1 MIRENRHEA
10 QIDRADVDLLATRKP
25 DQCAPDVPFGVVRS
39 LRAPTARQL
48 DVLRFVHDFTT
59 ERGHPPALR
68 EIGKHFGWVST
79 NGPNDH
85 LRALERK
92 GYIVR
97 YDYLTR
103 SVRVTAE
110 GLRVI
115 GVEVCAECGRPK

>member
-1 MIRENRHEA
+1 MTRESRHEEESDA
-10 QIDRADVDLLATRKP
+10 AEVDLLSTRKS
-25 DQCAPDVPFGVVRS
+25 DQCNPDVPFGVVRT
-39 LRAPTARQL
+39 LRAPTPKQL
-48 DVLRFVHDFTT
+48 DVLRFVHEFTT
-59 ERGHPPALR
+59 LRGHPPALR

-92 GYIVR
+92 GFIVR

-110 GLRVI
+110 GLRVL
-115 GVEVCAECGRPK
+115 GVEVCHECGRAK